1 MCQTSIVYER
11 RLNGKTLEF
20 GHAGILYR
28 NSFVMYDRETD
39 SLWVHVT
46 GRAEVGPRE
55 GWQLTFMPSTVT
67 TWAEWKRLHPRTKV
81 LASRRRGGF
90 MGTYTGV
97 DDPGGI
103 GLAVIVW
110 GNAKLYPFDRLAEV
124 SVVNDTVYGSPVVVA
139 YSQSA
144 GTARAW
150 GREVGGRTLTF
161 QRGPDPE
168 GGAPFLL
175 EDLETGSEWS
185 WLTGEALSGELAGSR
200 LEHASHHP
208 ILSRRFSG
216 FYPEG
221 PVME

>member
-11 RLNGKTLEF
+11 RLNGTTLEF

-28 NSFVMYDRETD
+28 DSFVMYDRETD

-67 TWAEWKRLHPRTKV
+67 TWAEWKRLHPHTEV
-81 LASRRRGGF
+81 LVSRRRGGF

-110 GNAKLYPFDRLAEV
+110 GQAKLYPFDLLAEA
-124 SVVNDTVYGSPVVVA
+124 SVVNDTVHGASVVVA
-139 YSQSA
+139 YSEST

-150 GREVGGRTLTF
+150 GREVDGRTLTF
-161 QRGPDPE
+161 ERGQDLP
-168 GGAPFLL
+168 GGTFLL
-175 EDLETGSEWS
+175 QDQETGSAWS
-185 WLTGEALSGELAGSR
+185 WLTGEAVSGELAGTR

-208 ILSRRFSG
+208 ILSRRFAG
-216 FYPEG
+216 FYPDG